1 MQKNIKT
8 LKTYSVIVVIFI
20 ATMFFYACKNDIEEI
35 KSFSTLDTMA
45 SEVVKNARIIYS
57 DSGELVAILK
67 APLLEHYNVQEPYIE
82 LKEGVAVYFYDSI
95 GVISSTLTADYA
107 ISYEAEEKMEARK
120 DVEMVNTK
128 GEQINTEVLI
138 WDQRTDRIYSNEF
151 VKITTEDKIIFGEG
165 FVSDERFDKWK
176 IIKPRGTIYV
186 EDQEAKSDSLNNI
199 D

>member
-1 MQKNIKT
+1 MQKNIKI

-20 ATMFFYACKNDIEEI
+20 TTMFFYACKNDIEDI
-35 KSFSTLDTMA
+35 NSFSFLDTMA
-45 SEVVKNARIIYS
+45 SEVVKDARIIYS

-67 APLLEHYNVQEPYIE
+67 APLLEHYNVREPYIE
-82 LKEGVAVYFYDSI
+82 LKKGVAVYFYDSI
-95 GVISSTLTADYA
+95 GVVTSTLTADYA

-120 DVEMVNTK
+120 DVEMINTK

-138 WDQRTDRIYSNEF
+138 WDQRADKIYSNEF
-151 VKITTEDKIIFGEG
+151 VKITTEDKIIFGDG
-165 FVSDERFDKWK
+165 FISDERFDKWK

-186 EDQEAKSDSLNNI
+186 DDQETKNDTLNNI